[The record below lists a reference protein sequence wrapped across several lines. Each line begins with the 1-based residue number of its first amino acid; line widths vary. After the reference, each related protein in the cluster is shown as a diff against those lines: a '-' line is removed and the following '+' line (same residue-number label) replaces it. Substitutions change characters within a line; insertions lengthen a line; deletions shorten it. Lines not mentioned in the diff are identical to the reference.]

1 VTLDNG
7 KLAEFL
13 ARHEVT
19 IAKFSDEL
27 ASLRDVVGRS
37 GSRWLSVDEAARHLG
52 VSRATVFKL
61 AGEGR
66 LNVSRPTPGTTRFDR
81 EELDRYMVGAARR
94 RRGVRGGA
102 V

>member
-1 VTLDNG
+1 VTLDND
-7 KLAEFL
+7 KLGEFL
-13 ARHEVT
+13 TRNEAT
-19 IAKFSDEL
+19 IAKFAEEL
-27 ASLRDVVGRS
+27 ASLREAVGRS

-61 AGEGR
+61 AAEGR

-81 EELDRYMVGAARR
+81 NELDAYMQGAARR